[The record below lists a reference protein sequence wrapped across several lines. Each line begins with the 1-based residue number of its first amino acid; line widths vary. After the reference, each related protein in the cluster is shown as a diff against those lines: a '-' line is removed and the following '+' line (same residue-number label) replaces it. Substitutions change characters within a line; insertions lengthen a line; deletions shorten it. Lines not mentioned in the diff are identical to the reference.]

1 MYYYVNL
8 CRLFTRKITNEIHR
22 QNWRNWS
29 EMGLCINVEGEEEE
43 VAFQDQGLFI
53 KSQVE
58 KIIYMIL
65 FNDTILSY
73 VSLNSM
79 AEHLC

>member
-1 MYYYVNL
+1 
-8 CRLFTRKITNEIHR
+8 
-22 QNWRNWS
+22 
-29 EMGLCINVEGEEEE
+29 MGLCINVEEEEE
-43 VAFQDQGLFI
+43 EAAFQDQGLFI

-65 FNDTILSY
+65 FNDTILSC

-79 AEHLC
+79 AEHLCCI

>member
-1 MYYYVNL
+1 
-8 CRLFTRKITNEIHR
+8 
-22 QNWRNWS
+22 
-29 EMGLCINVEGEEEE
+29 MGLCINVEGEEEE